1 MSVVL
6 TTPEAPLVKGI
17 YAPMNRKEKQLSA
30 ALEKSRQ
37 LLRDMRTDR
46 DNWRDEAKKYASE
59 ARQLRK
65 GM

>member
-1 MSVVL
+1 MGVIL
-6 TTPEAPLVKGI
+6 RRPEEPIVEGI